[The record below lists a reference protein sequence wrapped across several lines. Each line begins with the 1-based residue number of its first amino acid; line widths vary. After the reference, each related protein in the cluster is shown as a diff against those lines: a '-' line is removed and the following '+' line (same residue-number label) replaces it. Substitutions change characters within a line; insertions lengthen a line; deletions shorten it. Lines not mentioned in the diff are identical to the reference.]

1 MAKRYTANIADT
13 VMFRNLGKHPSP
25 HLQSLRRAVA
35 EAGTEIWVPAAVY
48 HELADTGTADSP
60 VNPYLDAAI
69 EDGWLR
75 VATPLPGNRSD
86 GFDPSADQVE
96 QARFVA
102 DKFLNQQSKYPETNN
117 WTDAAVV
124 ALAVRLFERNTRI
137 RVITHTADANLARRT
152 NGVIVVRVAI
162 YRYGPTPGR
171 RYPEIIYNNHH
182 ESAVGSQSGMARP
195 ESGRFAVGR
204 CSGAHPCCL
213 PAWPH

>member
-25 HLQSLRRAVA
+25 HLQSLQRAVA

-86 GFDPSADQVE
+86 
-96 QARFVA
+96 
-102 DKFLNQQSKYPETNN
+102 
-117 WTDAAVV
+117 
-124 ALAVRLFERNTRI
+124 
-137 RVITHTADANLARRT
+137 
-152 NGVIVVRVAI
+152 
-162 YRYGPTPGR
+162 
-171 RYPEIIYNNHH
+171 
-182 ESAVGSQSGMARP
+182 
-195 ESGRFAVGR
+195 
-204 CSGAHPCCL
+204 
-213 PAWPH
+213 